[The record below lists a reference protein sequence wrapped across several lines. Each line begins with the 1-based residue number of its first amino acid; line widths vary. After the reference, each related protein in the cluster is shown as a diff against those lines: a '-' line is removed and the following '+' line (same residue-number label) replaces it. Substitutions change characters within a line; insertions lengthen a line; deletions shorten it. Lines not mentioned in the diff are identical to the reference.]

1 MLPSLPWRHP
11 HCIVPVVFA
20 TGLESLGLVVWSTS
34 VLPLV
39 VYHFFL
45 GCGRCRTVKTTFV
58 QGHKRSINAGKSKHT
73 KQQQNTQ
80 TRRWPGNLRVVGGC
94 VFGLFF
100 VFFHYEPRR
109 FMVNFLICA
118 YSNVRT
124 ESQRYR
130 PQQETWSWRKVGM
143 SRSNDASF
151 IVWALYQRIWW
162 WRLLR
167 LLRQVA

>member
-1 MLPSLPWRHP
+1 M
-11 HCIVPVVFA
+11 
-20 TGLESLGLVVWSTS
+20 
-34 VLPLV
+34 
-39 VYHFFL
+39 
-45 GCGRCRTVKTTFV
+45 TFV

-73 KQQQNTQ
+73 KQQQSTQ
-80 TRRWPGNLRVVGGC
+80 TRRWPGNLRAVGGC

-130 PQQETWSWRKVGM
+130 PQQETWSWRKVACQGAM
-143 SRSNDASF
+143 MDLYCLSPLPTNLMMTSPTTSSTSRLVIWQSGPASF
-151 IVWALYQRIWW
+151 FVWARATFLTTRNLSQSV
-162 WRLLR
+162 LGFL
-167 LLRQVA
+167 